1 MQLLK
6 TTLHAPQLLL
16 LAMLGAHVS
25 HSLADTPK
33 LPSATPLTAESHA
46 APPAVLR
53 QVPLPGN
60 LPATPPVPSA
70 PAQEASDQA
79 ASAPN
84 STPLSRSNGLQ
95 ARSNAYTPLCTS
107 LSINQ
112 LYTLSAVQ
120 QGGSYCYHFK
130 IGQHSKTE
138 AVVTGQSADT
148 DFELF
153 LLRDVGNGNLQLV
166 GHSNQPGNADES
178 ILAVTPPGQ
187 YYWLMNAH
195 VSDGSPIGFG
205 ALVAAPIDAHEP
217 NDSLESA
224 TVLPDTL
231 NVITGNS
238 DSAWDYDYYEFTS
251 VRGQA
256 LRLRLAGAEAGT
268 SNRWLLEYYKGGTW
282 QQQKND
288 ADININWVSPQQKL
302 QVRVRANPAAAWSP
316 YPHYRLTIGSR
327 PYKRDHYVGG
337 ETNVLRVPFSAPQES
352 WQGYMTTQAYKKLN
366 WSMSL
371 MDSKGSPLIGVTP
384 VLYLAQRTQPGQ
396 ITYTAYP
403 SKTNSIGSAGGPI
416 DLGACH
422 GDWRTTFTDYSYGYT
437 STWRTDYN
445 YGAWFLRLNED
456 PSIGVGTPEVYVT
469 LGHLCRQTLLRSG
482 R

>member
-1 MQLLK
+1 MSPLK

-16 LAMLGAHVS
+16 LAMLGAHAS
-25 HSLADTPK
+25 HSLADPPK
-33 LPSATPLTAESHA
+33 LPSGSTLTAESHA

-60 LPATPPVPSA
+60 LPATPPVPSV

-79 ASAPN
+79 APATN

-95 ARSNAYTPLCTS
+95 ARNNAYTPLCTS

-112 LYTLSAVQ
+112 LYTLSGVQ
-120 QGGSYCYHFK
+120 QGGSYCYHFE
-130 IGQHSKTE
+130 IGQYSKTE
-138 AVVTGQSADT
+138 AVVTGQSAGS

-217 NDSLESA
+217 NDSRESA

-238 DSAWDYDYYEFTS
+238 DSVWDYDYYEFTS

-256 LRLRLAGAEAGT
+256 LRLMLAGAEAGT
-268 SNRWLLEYYKGGTW
+268 SNRWLLESYDNGTW
-282 QQQKND
+282 KTEKTD
-288 ADININWVSPQQKL
+288 TPLNIKGRAANYRL
-302 QVRVRANPAAAWSP
+302 QVRVRPNPAVAWSP
-316 YPHYRLTIGSR
+316 YPRYRLTIGSTPFVR
-327 PYKRDHYVGG
+327 KHYLEG
-337 ETNVLRVPFSAPQES
+337 ESNVLRIPGSAQPTNKHK
-352 WQGYMTTQAYKKLN
+352 YLTTQAYRQLN
-366 WSMSL
+366 WSMYL
-371 MDSKGSPLIGVTP
+371 TDSTGSPLKGLTP
-384 VLYLAQRTQPGQ
+384 VLYLIKKMHSGQATYAPYPIKTQANGWAHG
-396 ITYTAYP
+396 TV
-403 SKTNSIGSAGGPI
+403 
-416 DLGACH
+416 DLGSCY
-422 GDWRTTFTDYSYGYT
+422 GDWNATFVDYDGRHKN
-437 STWRTDYN
+437 TWRTNYN
-445 YGAWFLRLNED
+445 YGQWFIRLHED
-456 PSIGVGTPEVYVT
+456 PNIGVGNLESHIA
-469 LGHLCRQTLLRSG
+469 LGHICQQSLVSSER
-482 R
+482 

>member
-6 TTLHAPQLLL
+6 TKLHAPQLLL
-16 LAMLGAHVS
+16 LAMLGAHAS

-33 LPSATPLTAESHA
+33 LPSGTPLTAESHA

-60 LPATPPVPSA
+60 LPATPPVPSV

-79 ASAPN
+79 AS
-84 STPLSRSNGLQ
+84 PLSRSNGLQ

-112 LYTLSAVQ
+112 LYTLSGVQ

-138 AVVTGQSADT
+138 AVVTGQSAGT
-148 DFELF
+148 DLELF
-153 LLRDVGNGNLQLV
+153 LLRDDGNGNLQLV

-217 NDSLESA
+217 NDSPESA

-231 NVITGNS
+231 NVITGTS

-256 LRLRLAGAEAGT
+256 LRLMLTGKEAGT
-268 SNRWLLEYYKGGTW
+268 SNRWLLETYKGGTW
-282 QQQKND
+282 QQQSRD
-288 ADININWVSPQQKL
+288 IAININWVSPQQKL
-302 QVRVRANPAAAWSP
+302 QVRVRPNPAAAWSP

-327 PYKRDHYVGG
+327 PYMRDHYVAG
-337 ETNVLRVPFSAPQES
+337 ETNVLRVPYSAPQAS
-352 WQGYMTTQAYKKLN
+352 WQKYMTTQAYKKLN

-371 MDSKGSPLIGVTP
+371 MDSKGSPLKGVTP
-384 VLYLAQRTQPGQ
+384 VLYLAQRIQPGPV
-396 ITYTAYP
+396 TYTPYP
-403 SKTNSIGSAGGPI
+403 SKTNSIGSAGGTI

-422 GDWRTTFTDYSYGYT
+422 GDWRTTFIDYSYGYT

-456 PSIGVGTPEVYVT
+456 ASVGVGTPELNVT
-469 LGHLCRQTLLRSG
+469 LGHLCHQTLLRSG